1 MTSLKYKSTSLKNKL
16 WVARSISL
24 VLNSLDYDFP
34 ILTFVIIISNIDV
47 RIRQA
52 ELEYALGREEL
63 QLLSIVEE
71 ARALQARLEKSKVEP
86 QSVFR

>member
-1 MTSLKYKSTSLKNKL
+1 MKNYCTFLKFNFCYL
-16 WVARSISL
+16 I
-24 VLNSLDYDFP
+24 F
-34 ILTFVIIISNIDV
+34 SNIDV

-63 QLLSIVEE
+63 QMLSIVEE

-86 QSVFR
+86 QSLFR

>member
-1 MTSLKYKSTSLKNKL
+1 MY
-16 WVARSISL
+16 
-24 VLNSLDYDFP
+24 LNF
-34 ILTFVIIISNIDV
+34 SNIDV

-86 QSVFR
+86 QSLFR